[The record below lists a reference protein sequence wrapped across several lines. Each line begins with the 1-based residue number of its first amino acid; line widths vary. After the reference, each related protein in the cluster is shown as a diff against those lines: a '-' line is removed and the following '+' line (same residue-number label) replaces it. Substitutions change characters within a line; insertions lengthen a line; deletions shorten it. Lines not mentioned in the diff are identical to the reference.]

1 MENNMDQI
9 FTSATAEIERILN
22 GKTVVGQPIVIDGS
36 TLIPLMSVG
45 FGFGLGTGTG
55 SDPKR
60 GQGGGGG
67 VGGGGG
73 IRPVA
78 MIVVD
83 KNGVRLEAIKGGAA
97 SAFEK
102 LAEGLGKVLSG
113 RGGPKAAE

>member
-1 MENNMDQI
+1 METNMDQV
-9 FTSATAEIERILN
+9 FSAATSEIERILN
-22 GKTVVGQPIVIDGS
+22 TKTVVGEPMVVDGN
-36 TLIPLMSVG
+36 TIIPLMSVG

-78 MIVVD
+78 LLIVD
-83 KNGVRLEAIKGGAA
+83 KNGVRLETLKGGTA
-97 SAFEK
+97 SAIEK
-102 LAEGLGKVLSG
+102 VAEGVGNLLAKRTGDKTV
-113 RGGPKAAE
+113 E